1 VRLRKVPRAE
11 QFGGNA
17 MMGLPVPKDV
27 TERLDKME
35 QNMADL
41 VTGIN
46 SVIALL
52 EEQNEIL
59 RSEQRHA

>member
-1 VRLRKVPRAE
+1 
-11 QFGGNA
+11 